1 VHDVNGDGNIND
13 ATELFGE
20 ETALKDGSKAV
31 NGFAALSELDSNHDG
46 VFNSQDQDYR
56 HIQVWRDTNS
66 DGISQLTEL
75 MSLATAGVSD
85 IHLDAKQISQ
95 LNQGNVAGLRSSWI
109 DDQGNA
115 NIIDDIWF
123 NYESGGE
130 ASQQIPSAPT
140 DKTYYSGFNSQ
151 SNSGAAVLSA
161 TEIAAIC
168 SNLTQVDDHMDNLI
182 FADQKDNQLLF
193 LSETSGTELPE
204 TDVDSDLIKE
214 CSPDKLSVMHSING
228 VSPYSN
234 NDILQELIGDLG
246 TSADL

>member
-1 VHDVNGDGNIND
+1 
-13 ATELFGE
+13 
-20 ETALKDGSKAV
+20 
-31 NGFAALSELDSNHDG
+31 
-46 VFNSQDQDYR
+46 
-56 HIQVWRDTNS
+56 
-66 DGISQLTEL
+66 